1 MSTAAQQQANKQN
14 AQHSTGPRTAE
25 GKKRSSLNALKHGLR
40 AKEPLIPGENR
51 DDFYRHGAELEFHL
65 RPANPVEENLVEQI
79 IDITWRLKR
88 CARIESALINELF
101 DSTAEQPENQDADR
115 NRLLGKAL
123 APDSRLAVL
132 NRLDRHEAHLG
143 RRYHSA
149 MKELREARKP
159 RGQAGF
165 FDGLYS
171 GLVPKPK
178 AEPKAESAAESDG
191 ETSGAADPAPD
202 TGAEFEMTE
211 PTQSIVTLLE
221 SIAPMKNTNGESDPS
236 DLSITEFYQRRP
248 ASSGQT
254 GNQEAAK

>member
-1 MSTAAQQQANKQN
+1 
-14 AQHSTGPRTAE
+14 
-25 GKKRSSLNALKHGLR
+25 
-40 AKEPLIPGENR
+40 
-51 DDFYRHGAELEFHL
+51 
-65 RPANPVEENLVEQI
+65 
-79 IDITWRLKR
+79 
-88 CARIESALINELF
+88 
-101 DSTAEQPENQDADR
+101 
-115 NRLLGKAL
+115 
-123 APDSRLAVL
+123 
-132 NRLDRHEAHLG
+132 
-143 RRYHSA
+143 
-149 MKELREARKP
+149 MKELREARKR

-178 AEPKAESAAESDG
+178 AEPAAESDG

>member
-1 MSTAAQQQANKQN
+1 
-14 AQHSTGPRTAE
+14 
-25 GKKRSSLNALKHGLR
+25 
-40 AKEPLIPGENR
+40 
-51 DDFYRHGAELEFHL
+51 
-65 RPANPVEENLVEQI
+65 
-79 IDITWRLKR
+79 
-88 CARIESALINELF
+88 
-101 DSTAEQPENQDADR
+101 
-115 NRLLGKAL
+115 
-123 APDSRLAVL
+123 
-132 NRLDRHEAHLG
+132 
-143 RRYHSA
+143 
-149 MKELREARKP
+149 MKELREARKR

-178 AEPKAESAAESDG
+178 AEPKAEPAAESDA
-191 ETSGAADPAPD
+191 ESSAAADPAPD